1 MTCEKTERVFPL
13 NIDIDIDIYLIDIE
27 PTGYNISLQMWER
40 LFPKGRKNIFLFSYA
55 RRQKSGAYSETG
67 KTCVKY

>member
-27 PTGYNISLQMWER
+27 PTGYNISLQSGKGCFQREGKIYFYFHMQEDKSQELILKQGR
-40 LFPKGRKNIFLFSYA
+40 L
-55 RRQKSGAYSETG
+55 
-67 KTCVKY
+67 V